1 MRGAKLHIT
10 ERNTKQNDTFI
21 LGKYTAPDVYL
32 PNLSYICP
40 ADSTNKHSNEYTSP

>member
-1 MRGAKLHIT
+1 MRGAKVRIS

-21 LGKYTAPDVYL
+21 LGKYTASDIFL

-40 ADSTNKHSNEYTSP
+40 RRKHHT